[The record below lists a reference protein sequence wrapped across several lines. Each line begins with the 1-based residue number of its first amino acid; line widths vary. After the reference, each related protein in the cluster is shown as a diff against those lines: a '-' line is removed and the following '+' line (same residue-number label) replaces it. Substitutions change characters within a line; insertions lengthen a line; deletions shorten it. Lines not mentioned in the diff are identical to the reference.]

1 MSLLSRDE
9 LRVVLCRDQL
19 QLVRVAGKLT
29 RKGWA
34 CQVLDKKLVS
44 FDPDP
49 EMPWNAAVGK
59 LETVL
64 TGSAIRPQ
72 SASVVI
78 SNHFMRY
85 AVVEVDKS
93 LQKEA
98 EQAAFIKHRFGQ
110 LYGACADTWELRL
123 DQEYPGAPFLASAV
137 EGQLLVALRDMF
149 KRVNVKLQSVQ
160 PCLMTAY
167 NRCLPELKGRDA
179 WFVLFEQG
187 MLCIAWLKG
196 GYPGRVRTIKA
207 ADDWLEKLPETLER
221 EAYLSELDGSAKE
234 IVLWAFGQE
243 KRDLPKGG
251 PWKFNRVQPA
261 IPAGLQEQYDENF
274 ALAMCG

>member
-9 LRVVLCRDQL
+9 LRVALCRDQL
-19 QLVRVAGKLT
+19 QLVRVASKLT

-34 CQVLDKKLVS
+34 HQVLDKKLVS
-44 FDPDP
+44 FEPDA
-49 EMPWNAAVGK
+49 EMPWSAAVSR

-64 TGSAIRPQ
+64 TGSAIKPQ
-72 SASVVI
+72 SASIVV

-85 AVVEVDKS
+85 AVVDVDKS

-98 EQAAFIKHRFGQ
+98 EQVAFVRHRFNQ
-110 LYGACADTWELRL
+110 LYGACADNWEVKL
-123 DQEYPGAPFLASAV
+123 DQEYPGAPFLASAI

-160 PCLMTAY
+160 PVLMKAY
-167 NRCLPELKGRDA
+167 NRCRPELKNRNA

-187 MLCIAWLKG
+187 MLCVAWLKD
-196 GYPGRVRTIKA
+196 GYPDRVRTIKA
-207 ADDWLEKLPETLER
+207 SGDWLEKLPEMLER
-221 EAYLSELDGSAKE
+221 EAYLSELDGTSKE
-234 IVLWAFGQE
+234 VLLCAFGQKQE
-243 KRDLPKGG
+243 LPKNGT
-251 PWKFNRVQPA
+251 WKFSRIQPA
-261 IPAGLQEQYDENF
+261 VPSGLQDQYDENF